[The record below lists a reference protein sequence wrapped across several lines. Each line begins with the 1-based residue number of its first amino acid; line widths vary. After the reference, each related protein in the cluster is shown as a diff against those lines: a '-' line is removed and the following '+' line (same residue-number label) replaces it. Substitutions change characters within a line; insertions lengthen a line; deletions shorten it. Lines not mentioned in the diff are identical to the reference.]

1 MSYDFSPIHSIN
13 RFGFSH
19 SLEPLNPRTVEP
31 KNFRN
36 FRFTYLSVIICLMKV
51 KEIFAKTILTKT
63 AISGFDYCINPYV
76 GCGHGCRYCYA
87 SFMKRFTG
95 HLEPWGEF
103 IDVKVNASALLRK
116 QLKRTKQ
123 GIVALST
130 VTDPYQPIEK
140 KYQLTRKCL
149 EALLDAQLS
158 VNLLTRSPLCLRDI
172 DLFKQF
178 KNIEVGLSITT
189 HDEGIKKIF
198 EPWSPSVLSR
208 VEALRAL
215 RQEKIRTYAFIG
227 PMLPLDPKPLVAMLT
242 GLIDEVLIDRMNY
255 PNKVKA
261 IYRRAKLNQYLEEDY
276 FHLVGAELKERFEK
290 KGISVSMIF

>member
-1 MSYDFSPIHSIN
+1 
-13 RFGFSH
+13 
-19 SLEPLNPRTVEP
+19 
-31 KNFRN
+31 
-36 FRFTYLSVIICLMKV
+36 MKV

-63 AISGFDYCINPYV
+63 AISSFDYCINPYV

-103 IDVKVNASALLRK
+103 IDVKVNAPYLLRK
-116 QLKRTKQ
+116 QLKRAKQ
-123 GIVALST
+123 GVVALST

-149 EALLDAQLS
+149 ETLLETQFS
-158 VNLLTRSPLCLRDI
+158 VNLLTRSFLCLRDM

-189 HDEGIKKIF
+189 HDERIRKMF
-198 EPWSPSVLSR
+198 EPNSPSIQSR
-208 VEALRAL
+208 VNTLRTL
-215 RQEKIRTYAFIG
+215 RQEKIQTYAFVG
-227 PMLPLDPKPLVAMLT
+227 PMLPLDPKPMVAMLD
-242 GLIDEVLIDRMNY
+242 GLVDEVLIDRMNY

-261 IYRRAKLNQYLEEDY
+261 IYRQAKLEKYLEENY
-276 FHLVGAELKERFEK
+276 FHLVGMELKERFEK
-290 KGISVSMIF
+290 KGVAVTMCF

>member
-1 MSYDFSPIHSIN
+1 
-13 RFGFSH
+13 
-19 SLEPLNPRTVEP
+19 
-31 KNFRN
+31 
-36 FRFTYLSVIICLMKV
+36 MKV

-95 HLEPWGEF
+95 HLEPWGKF
-103 IDVKVNASALLRK
+103 IDVKVNAPYLLRK
-116 QLKRTKQ
+116 QLKRAKQ

-149 EALLDAQLS
+149 EVLLEAQFS
-158 VNLLTRSPLCLRDI
+158 VNLLTRSFLCLRDI

-189 HDEGIKKIF
+189 HDEGIKRIF
-198 EPWSPSVLSR
+198 EPYSPSIHSR
-208 VEALRAL
+208 INTLRTL
-215 RQEKIRTYAFIG
+215 RREKIQTYVFIG
-227 PMLPLDPKPLVAMLT
+227 PMLPLDPKPLVAMLD
-242 GLIDEVLIDRMNY
+242 GLVDEVLIDRMNY

-261 IYRRAKLNQYLEEDY
+261 IYRKAKLDKYLEEDY
-276 FHLVGAELKERFEK
+276 FHLVGMELKEHFTK
-290 KGISVSMIF
+290 QGISVSMIF

>member
-1 MSYDFSPIHSIN
+1 
-13 RFGFSH
+13 
-19 SLEPLNPRTVEP
+19 
-31 KNFRN
+31 
-36 FRFTYLSVIICLMKV
+36 MKV

-63 AISGFDYCINPYV
+63 AISSFDYCINPYV

-103 IDVKVNASALLRK
+103 IDVKVNAPYLLRK
-116 QLKRTKQ
+116 QLKRAKQ
-123 GIVALST
+123 GVVALST

-149 EALLDAQLS
+149 EALLETQFS
-158 VNLLTRSPLCLRDI
+158 VNLLTRSSLCLRDM

-189 HDEGIKKIF
+189 HDERIRKMF
-198 EPWSPSVLSR
+198 EPNSPSIQSR
-208 VEALRAL
+208 VNTLRTL
-215 RQEKIRTYAFIG
+215 RQEKIQTYAFVG
-227 PMLPLDPKPLVAMLT
+227 PMLPLDPKPMVAMLD
-242 GLIDEVLIDRMNY
+242 GLVDEVLIDRMNY

-261 IYRRAKLNQYLEEDY
+261 IYRQAKLEKYLEENY
-276 FHLVGAELKERFEK
+276 FHLVGMELKERFEK
-290 KGISVSMIF
+290 KGVAVAMCF

>member
-1 MSYDFSPIHSIN
+1 
-13 RFGFSH
+13 
-19 SLEPLNPRTVEP
+19 
-31 KNFRN
+31 
-36 FRFTYLSVIICLMKV
+36 MKV
-51 KEIFAKTILTKT
+51 KETFAKTILTRT
-63 AISGFDYCINPYV
+63 AISSFDYCINPYV

-103 IDVKVNASALLRK
+103 IDVKVNAPYLLRK
-116 QLKRTKQ
+116 QLKRAKQ
-123 GIVALST
+123 GVVALST

-149 EALLDAQLS
+149 EALLETQFS
-158 VNLLTRSPLCLRDI
+158 VNLLTRSFLCLRDM

-189 HDEGIKKIF
+189 HDERIRKMF
-198 EPWSPSVLSR
+198 EPNSPSIQSR
-208 VEALRAL
+208 VNTLRTL
-215 RQEKIRTYAFIG
+215 RQEKIQTYAFVG
-227 PMLPLDPKPLVAMLT
+227 PMLPLDPKPMVAMLD
-242 GLIDEVLIDRMNY
+242 GLVDEALIDRMNY

-261 IYRRAKLNQYLEEDY
+261 IYRQAKLEKYLEENY
-276 FHLVGAELKERFEK
+276 SHLVGMELKERFEK